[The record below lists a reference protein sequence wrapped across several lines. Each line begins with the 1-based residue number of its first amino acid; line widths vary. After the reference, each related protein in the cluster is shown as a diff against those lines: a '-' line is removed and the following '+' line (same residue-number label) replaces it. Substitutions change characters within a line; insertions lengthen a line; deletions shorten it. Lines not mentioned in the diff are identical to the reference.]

1 MGEYRCHWHILMNTI
16 WIWSLLLFQKQT
28 SMYQKLH
35 VKYNGYPT
43 IPYAQRCNK
52 EWIIL
57 CDTLG
62 SVVSNLSCGMNST
75 ALEKKKNLPHQ
86 CY

>member
-1 MGEYRCHWHILMNTI
+1 MPSAYFNEY
-16 WIWSLLLFQKQT
+16 SLDLKFTFVSKPDFNV
-28 SMYQKLH
+28 SKLH
-35 VKYNGYPT
+35 VKYNGYPA

-62 SVVSNLSCGMNST
+62 SVVSNLSCGVNST
-75 ALEKKKNLPHQ
+75 PLAKKKINLPHQ